1 MLSRVRAKPHHSE
14 RDATKKIDA
23 MISSL
28 SLEEKIGQLLVVGF
42 AGSEMNDSL
51 RKFLSDGKFSGFIL
65 FKGNI
70 ESVEG
75 AKKLLKAL
83 RALYPKETPPILA
96 TDEEGGRVTQIN
108 HLVSAAPAAA
118 TIGRT
123 GNARFAF
130 FHARDTA
137 QKLKWLG
144 FNVVFAPVLDIN
156 DEPANPVIGDRAYG
170 SDVET
175 VTSLGIAALK
185 GLSDPGIVPTA
196 KHFPGHGSS
205 KIDSHDKLPVINH
218 PAERWYTFELIPF
231 RTAIEAGVRM
241 IMTGHIGCPSL
252 TGREDL
258 PATFSPQIIKRILR
272 EELGYKGVVIT
283 DAMEMGA
290 AADYMAT
297 GAGPEDAI
305 QAGCDLLLFAHGRE
319 PVHKARRAL
328 MKAVKEGRLSET
340 RVDESLRRILAMRM
354 SLI

>member
-1 MLSRVRAKPHHSE
+1 M
-14 RDATKKIDA
+14 KKIDA
-23 MISSL
+23 LISTL

-42 AGSEMNDSL
+42 TGNEINDSL
-51 RKFLSDGKFSGFIL
+51 RNFISDGKFSGFIL
-65 FKGNI
+65 FKRNI
-70 ESVEG
+70 ESVES

-83 RALYPKETPPILA
+83 KALYPKETPPILA
-96 TDEEGGRVTQIN
+96 VDEEGGRVTQIN

-156 DEPANPVIGDRAYG
+156 DEPTNPVIGDRAYG

-175 VTSLGIAALK
+175 VTSLGVAALK
-185 GLSDPGIVPTA
+185 GFGDPGIVPTA
-196 KHFPGHGSS
+196 KHFPGHGST
-205 KIDSHDKLPVINH
+205 KIDSHEKLPIVPH
-218 PAERWYTFELIPF
+218 PADRWYTFELIPF
-231 RTAIEAGVRM
+231 RSAIEAGARM
-241 IMTGHIGCPSL
+241 IMTAHVACPSL

-258 PATFSPQIIKRILR
+258 PATFSPQIIQRILR
-272 EELGYKGVVIT
+272 EELRYSGVVIA
-283 DAMEMGA
+283 DDMEMGA
-290 AADYMAT
+290 AVDYMAT
-297 GAGPEDAI
+297 GAGPEEAI

-319 PVHKARRAL
+319 PVHKARKAL

-340 RVDESLRRILAMRM
+340 RVDESLRRVLALRT
-354 SLI
+354 SLV

>member
-1 MLSRVRAKPHHSE
+1 MK
-14 RDATKKIDA
+14 TIDA
-23 MISSL
+23 LISSL

-42 AGSEMNDSL
+42 TGTEVNEGL
-51 RKFLSDGKFSGFIL
+51 HKFISDGKFSGFIL
-65 FKGNI
+65 FKRNI

-75 AKKLLKAL
+75 TKKLLKAL
-83 RALYPKETPPILA
+83 KSLYPKETPPILA
-96 TDEEGGRVTQIN
+96 VDEEGGRVTQIS

-156 DEPANPVIGDRAYG
+156 DEPTNPVIGDRAFG

-175 VTSLGIAALK
+175 VTSLGIAALS
-185 GLSDPGIVPTA
+185 GFSDPGIVPTA

-205 KIDSHDKLPVINH
+205 TIDSHKKLPVITH
-218 PAERWYTFELIPF
+218 PAERWYTFELVPF
-231 RTAIEAGVRM
+231 RSAIEAGVRM
-241 IMTGHIGCPSL
+241 IMTGHIACPSL

-258 PATFSPQIIKRILR
+258 PATFSAQIMRHILR
-272 EELGYKGVVIT
+272 EELRYDGVVIT
-283 DAMEMGA
+283 DAMEMA
-290 AADYMAT
+290 AATDYMAA
-297 GAGPEDAI
+297 GVGPEDAV

-328 MKAVKEGRLSET
+328 MKAVKEGRLSER
-340 RVDESLRRILAMRM
+340 RVNESLRRVLTLRM
-354 SLI
+354 SLV